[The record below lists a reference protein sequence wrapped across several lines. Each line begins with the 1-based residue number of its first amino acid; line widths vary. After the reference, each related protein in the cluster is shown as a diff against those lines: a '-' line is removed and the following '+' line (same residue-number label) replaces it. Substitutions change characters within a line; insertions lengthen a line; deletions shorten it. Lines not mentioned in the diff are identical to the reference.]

1 MKLLRYISI
10 VLAVMAVSAN
20 AQTLAGSDLLIGNQA
35 IMIGENK
42 QVVVTMDITL
52 PADMKIST
60 NDVLSMTPVLS
71 EKEGTNVKTLPAV
84 WVYGRT
90 RQIVHSR
97 ERNLPEAPYVMVRR
111 DKGEEQIIEYST
123 RIDYEKWMHGADLFL
138 LSELYGCANCID
150 EEDKR
155 YITSAYLERYNVQ
168 PQVAFISPEVEEIKH
183 RTEQGRAYLDFP
195 VNKTVIYPDYRRNPQ
210 ELQAIKATV
219 DVVKNDANTH
229 ITQIDIHGYASP
241 EGSYANNTR
250 LAKGR
255 TEALKKYVME
265 EYGFGN
271 EVFKLESTPED
282 WAGLRKY
289 VAENNIEQKEEI
301 LEIIDATT
309 DKDMDAKEMRIRKL
323 NPKVYAELLRDI
335 YPALRHSDYV
345 VHYVVRG
352 FDVEE
357 AKRIIKDRPQQLSL
371 QEMFLVAQTY
381 ENGSEDFNHVFDVAV
396 RMFPADPTA
405 NLNAAAIELQQG
417 SLQQAANF
425 LKKANPELGATMNNM
440 GVLKLLQG
448 DVDAAEAYFKQ
459 AQAKGVAEATANLE
473 EVAKKRKDIEV
484 FGN

>member
-1 MKLLRYISI
+1 
-10 VLAVMAVSAN
+10 
-20 AQTLAGSDLLIGNQA
+20 
-35 IMIGENK
+35 
-42 QVVVTMDITL
+42 
-52 PADMKIST
+52 
-60 NDVLSMTPVLS
+60 
-71 EKEGTNVKTLPAV
+71 
-84 WVYGRT
+84 
-90 RQIVHSR
+90 
-97 ERNLPEAPYVMVRR
+97 
-111 DKGEEQIIEYST
+111 
-123 RIDYEKWMHGADLFL
+123 
-138 LSELYGCANCID
+138 
-150 EEDKR
+150 
-155 YITSAYLERYNVQ
+155 
-168 PQVAFISPEVEEIKH
+168 
-183 RTEQGRAYLDFP
+183 
-195 VNKTVIYPDYRRNPQ
+195 
-210 ELQAIKATV
+210 LQAIKATV